1 MVKKIFWVG
10 IGLGV
15 GVLATRK
22 VASLRQNLGRD
33 GLNRSVGRLAD
44 ALAYSAD
51 AFRDGMHGREAELR
65 SALGLDNTPISGPSH
80 RG

>member
-1 MVKKIFWVG
+1 MVKKLFWVG
-10 IGLGV
+10 IGVGV

-22 VASLRQNLGRD
+22 VNSLRQNLGRD

-65 SALGLDNTPISGPSH
+65 SALGLDDASTTGPSH

>member
-1 MVKKIFWVG
+1 MIRKLFWVG
-10 IGLGV
+10 IGVGV
-15 GVLATRK
+15 GVLAARK
-22 VASLRQNLGRD
+22 AATVKQSLGRE

-51 AFRDGMHGREAELR
+51 AFREGMHGRETELR
-65 SALGLDNTPISGPSH
+65 TALGLDQPAGGPSH